1 MTHNVMRRSTCN
13 WIEYKQSS
21 EQTIS
26 TNSVITWDTKKT
38 TGSDSVSIDGSGI
51 ITLSPLKRYWLQ
63 ASVSVQRSTYNTD
76 FQFDFQKG
84 DGTSLDQSEGN
95 FGCKFVWDG
104 QLMSSPYAT
113 FPVTNSS
120 LLASL
125 IVNYPTTTY
134 KLVCTNVS
142 ANSTFCEESNLFI
155 MEME

>member
-1 MTHNVMRRSTCN
+1 MTHNLMRRSKCN
-13 WIEYKQSS
+13 WIEYKQSA

-26 TNSVITWDTKKT
+26 TNSVITWNTKKS
-38 TGSDSVSIDGSGI
+38 TGNDSVSIDGSGI
-51 ITLSPLKRYWLQ
+51 ISLSSLKRYWLQ
-63 ASVSVQRSTYNTD
+63 ASVCVQRSTYNTD
-76 FQFDFQKG
+76 FQFDFQES

-104 QLMSSPYAT
+104 QLSSSPYAT

-125 IVNYPTTTY
+125 IVNYPSTTY

-142 ANSTFCEESNLFI
+142 ANSTFCAESNLFI